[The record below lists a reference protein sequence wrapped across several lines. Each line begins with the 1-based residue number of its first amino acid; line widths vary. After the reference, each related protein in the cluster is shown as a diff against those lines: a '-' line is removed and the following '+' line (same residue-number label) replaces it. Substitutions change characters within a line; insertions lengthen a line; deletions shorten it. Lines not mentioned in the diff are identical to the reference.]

1 MYNSSAVRQQ
11 QALLRDDAIENLTTR
26 NRYLEERLHVLE
38 SHKGPSSS
46 ASVGDCIGRDFI
58 LPLVSD

>member
-1 MYNSSAVRQQ
+1 MYNSSTIRQQ
-11 QALLRDDAIENLTTR
+11 QALPRDDAIENLTTR

-38 SHKGPSSS
+38 SHKEPSSR

-58 LPLVSD
+58 